1 VRAAA
6 ALAVLLL
13 AVLAAGSAR
22 AADPPPAPPE
32 VETTLTPQ
40 ILLFGDTLTAR
51 VDALVN
57 KRRLDPGS
65 VEAEMDFSPWE
76 LVGPVKRE
84 EKDGGTTALVRTT
97 WVLRC
102 LSSPCVP
109 PRDTAPLD
117 FDPVIV
123 RYGENG
129 RLDVPWPRLVV
140 HSRVADRGTPATP
153 AGGGARGGPQFPWTA
168 DLLTLPSV
176 SYRISP
182 VILFPLLLVLGVLL
196 VAAGGYLVYRAWPER
211 KEAPE
216 PVVEVTPE
224 PAIPP
229 LIQALAL
236 LEQPPAENG
245 TADRRRALELVADA
259 LESADPRLARS
270 ARRLA
275 WREETPPVETTSGLA
290 SEARTVLFPDGVPD
304 LELEPELEPEQERVD
319 A

>member
-1 VRAAA
+1 MRRV
-6 ALAVLLL
+6 VLVCALL
-13 AVLAAGSAR
+13 AASVAAGTAR
-22 AADPPPAPPE
+22 AQGPAPAGPPPPD
-32 VETTLTPQ
+32 VRTSLTPQ

-57 KRRLDPGS
+57 KRRVDPDS
-65 VEAEMDFSPWE
+65 VQVEMDFSPWE
-76 LVGPVKRE
+76 VVGPVERE
-84 EKDGGTTALVRTT
+84 EKDGGATALVRTT
-97 WVLRC
+97 FVLRC
-102 LSSPCVP
+102 LTSPCVP

-123 RYGENG
+123 RYGDNG

-140 HSRVADRGTPATP
+140 HSRIADRGAPVTT
-153 AGGGARGGPQFPWTA
+153 AGGGQRGGPQFPWTA
-168 DLLTLPSV
+168 DLLSLPAV
-176 SYRISP
+176 SYRVSP
-182 VILFPLLLVLGVLL
+182 GILFPLLLALAALL
-196 VAAGGYLVYRAWPER
+196 VVVGGVLVYRAWPER

-216 PVVEVTPE
+216 PVVELPPE
-224 PAIPP
+224 PALPP

-259 LESADPRLARS
+259 LEGTDTKLARS

-275 WREETPPVETTSGLA
+275 WSEETPPVETTSGLA
-290 SEARTVLFPDGVPD
+290 SDAREVLFPDGMPD
-304 LELEPELEPEQERVD
+304 LEEEPEAAD

>member
-1 VRAAA
+1 MRAAIVTCA
-6 ALAVLLL
+6 ALLAAAV
-13 AVLAAGSAR
+13 AAGSAR
-22 AADPPPAPPE
+22 GAPAEIPPPDVKA
-32 VETTLTPQ
+32 TLTPQ

-51 VDALVN
+51 VDALVD
-57 KRRLDPGS
+57 KSQVDPES
-65 VEAEMDFSPWE
+65 VRVEMDFSPWE
-76 LVGPVKRE
+76 LVGPVERV

-97 WVLRC
+97 FVLRC
-102 LSSPCVP
+102 LTSPCIP

-140 HSRVADRGTPATP
+140 HSRITDRGAPVTT
-153 AGGGARGGPQFPWTA
+153 AGGGQRGGPQFPWTA
-168 DLLTLPSV
+168 DLLSLPTV
-176 SYRISP
+176 SYRVAP
-182 VILFPLLLVLGVLL
+182 GILFPLLLALAAVLAVVGGV
-196 VAAGGYLVYRAWPER
+196 VAYRAWPER

-216 PVVEVTPE
+216 PVVELPPE
-224 PAIPP
+224 PALPP

-259 LESADPRLARS
+259 LEREDTRLARA

-275 WREETPPVETTSGLA
+275 WSEGTPPVETTSGLA
-290 SEARTVLFPDGVPD
+290 SEARSVLFPDGVPD
-304 LELEPELEPEQERVD
+304 LEEAEPGAAD

>member
-1 VRAAA
+1 MRAAIFMCALFVAGAVA
-6 ALAVLLL
+6 A
-13 AVLAAGSAR
+13 SAR
-22 AADPPPAPPE
+22 AAPAEGPPPD
-32 VETTLTPQ
+32 VKTSLTPQ

-57 KRRLDPGS
+57 KSRIDPDS
-65 VEAEMDFSPWE
+65 VRVVMDFSPWE
-76 LVGPVKRE
+76 VVGPVERV
-84 EKDGGTTALVRTT
+84 EKDGGSTALVRTT
-97 WVLRC
+97 FVLRC
-102 LSSPCVP
+102 LTSPCVP

-140 HSRVADRGTPATP
+140 HSRIADRGAPVTT
-153 AGGGARGGPQFPWTA
+153 AGGGQRGGPQFPWTA

-182 VILFPLLLVLGVLL
+182 GILFPLLLALAVLL
-196 VAAGGYLVYRAWPER
+196 AVAGGVLVYRAWPER

-216 PVVEVTPE
+216 PVVELPPE
-224 PAIPP
+224 PALPP
-229 LIQALAL
+229 LVQALAL
-236 LEQPPAENG
+236 LEEPPAENG

-259 LESADPRLARS
+259 LEGQDAKLARA

-275 WREETPPVETTSGLA
+275 WSEDTPPVETTSGLA
-290 SEARTVLFPDGVPD
+290 SEARSVLFPDGI
-304 LELEPELEPEQERVD
+304 PELEPEPEVAD